1 VRVNFGIPNKCFH
14 FKKFVVPMLSWLI
27 QDAKASAAAVADF
40 FFQYKLPFCFD
51 TSKHATNTLLVKEYT
66 DAIIG
71 L

>member
-1 VRVNFGIPNKCFH
+1 
-14 FKKFVVPMLSWLI
+14 MLSWLI